1 MPIDEVMP
9 NDEILLAN
17 AAEGRE
23 PGLAVFY
30 ERYAERVYRY
40 ALMMSGSV
48 TVAQDVTQELFVHVL
63 ENARGYDRGRS
74 PNSMAWLYGIARN
87 KLRQALRRR
96 LELTGTDTDGSPSS
110 DSPERAYRWSA
121 LIADTAKAVRLLP
134 VEQREVLILCG
145 LQEVDYATAAHVLDV
160 PVGTVRSRLSRA
172 RSRLRRVLEQNDTSL
187 EEFSY
192 EAR

>member
-1 MPIDEVMP
+1 
-9 NDEILLAN
+9 
-17 AAEGRE
+17 
-23 PGLAVFY
+23 
-30 ERYAERVYRY
+30 
-40 ALMMSGSV
+40 
-48 TVAQDVTQELFVHVL
+48 
-63 ENARGYDRGRS
+63 
-74 PNSMAWLYGIARN
+74 MAWLYGIARN

-145 LQEVDYATAAHVLDV
+145 LQEVDYVTAADALNV

-172 RSRLRRVLEQNDTSL
+172 RSRLRRVLEENDTSL